1 MVESEAVLREK
12 GLRTRERILSAA
24 EKLFAEQGFSG
35 ASMRGI
41 TAAAK
46 VNLSVAYYYF
56 KDKKSLLHAV
66 IDRHVLPAM
75 EEMDAMLD
83 VARVEAGTAA
93 IPLRRLLE
101 SLVLPRAH
109 CVSDAAHRFFTA
121 LMIRH
126 GETEKMIFEMLETK
140 TAVLQRR
147 FFEEFARTLPHLSP
161 LELRFRIESFDAMLC
176 GWRAI
181 GPLREGKYPKNVST
195 ETYFEMLM
203 TFAVPLF
210 LAPATLPLG
219 KTASAGTAN

>member
-1 MVESEAVLREK
+1 MVESEAVLRGK

-75 EEMDAMLD
+75 EEMGAMLD
-83 VARVEAGTAA
+83 AARAEAGTAA

-109 CVSDAAHRFFTA
+109 CVSDAAHRFFAA
-121 LMIRH
+121 LMIRR
-126 GETEKMIFEMLETK
+126 GETEKMIFEMLEVK
-140 TAVLQRR
+140 TAALQRR

-176 GWRAI
+176 GWRTVC
-181 GPLREGKYPKNVST
+181 PLREGKYPKNVSA

-203 TFAVPLF
+203 TFAVPSF
-210 LAPATLPLG
+210 LAPATVSPKNVG
-219 KTASAGTAN
+219 TAGTGN